1 MIKVL
6 YKIFFAIILMMITAS
21 TFAQTAAP
29 IAEIQSILEKPK
41 IMCGRFDQTK
51 LLVGI
56 NKPLLSNGRF
66 CVVADK
72 GILWRTLYPFPNTLR
87 LTQDEIIQTQGK
99 QTTMR
104 MDATQEPVVRM
115 TNTVLFS
122 LLAGDFS
129 QLDKIFIL
137 NSHIENSHW
146 HVNLKA
152 REPGLA
158 KVIGNISLE
167 GDQHVKKVNI
177 QESNGD
183 KTMIIF
189 SDIKNGGNAMTKEEG
204 ALFDQEQPLS

>member
-1 MIKVL
+1 MLKL
-6 YKIFFAIILMMITAS
+6 LSKLFFILLIISTATS
-21 TFAQTAAP
+21 AFAQSSTP
-29 IAEIQSILEKPK
+29 IAQIQAILEKPQ

-51 LLVGI
+51 QLVGI
-56 NKPLLSNGRF
+56 NKPLSSNGRF

-87 LTQDEIIQTQGK
+87 LSPNEIIQMHGT

-104 MDATQEPVVRM
+104 MDASQEPVVRM
-115 TNTVLFS
+115 INTVLFS
-122 LLAGDFS
+122 MLAGDFS

-137 NSHIENSHW
+137 NSNIHHNHW
-146 HVNLKA
+146 HVTLKA

-177 QESNGD
+177 AESNGD
-183 KTMIIF
+183 KTLIIF
-189 SDIKNGGNAMTKEEG
+189 SDIKNGSNAMTKEEG
-204 ALFDQEQPLS
+204 ALLDQKQPSS